1 MRSFLSMHRTAITI
15 VFAASVIAFVPIS
28 RPAMAHHSSAMFDK
42 SLVRQ
47 ESATVREF
55 QWTNP
60 HVWIQLYIENESG
73 EQEEW
78 SIEGGGPNSLFRK
91 GWRPNSFNPGDVVEI
106 KFNPMLDGSR
116 AGFFVGVRLADGK
129 TLGNW

>member
-1 MRSFLSMHRTAITI
+1 MRFFLGMCRTVITNF
-15 VFAASVIAFVPIS
+15 VAVSVIGFMPIIG
-28 RPAMAHHSSAMFDK
+28 PAMAHHSSAMFDK

-60 HVWIQLYIENESG
+60 HVWIQVYIESDSG

-91 GWRPNSFNPGDVVEI
+91 GWRPNSFNSGDVVEI

-116 AGFFVGVRLADGK
+116 AGFFVGARLADGK
-129 TLGNW
+129 TLGAW